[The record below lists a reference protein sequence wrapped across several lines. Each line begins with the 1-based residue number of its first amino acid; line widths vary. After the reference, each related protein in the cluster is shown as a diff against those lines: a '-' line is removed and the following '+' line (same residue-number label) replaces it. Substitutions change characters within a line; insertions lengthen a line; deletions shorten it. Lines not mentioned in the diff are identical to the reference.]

1 MLRIILLL
9 GLISQLATA
18 APRATD
24 EILSRLQTCIKTE
37 TSTDD
42 LIESLEAL
50 EGKEVEAILKE
61 YDKTWPKL
69 RDKYLSD
76 YEAEAKEKYSG
87 ALKTDHSR
95 MIKSYRADF
104 MRVRNM
110 PEGPM
115 KKEIPK
121 VSKPAIDGLRK
132 ILMPKPEELLAT
144 SKPSL
149 QKLRTMILVLANF
162 RDALVEAAVLP
173 DQEEAQVMILQSEK
187 DVAEKLGGLDRDGL
201 RIMKKNDDI
210 AAKSKIPAGERECI
224 REVNEWRM
232 LLGQSALVID
242 PKLCEASRDHSEDMN
257 KLKFFDHMSPVPGK
271 RSPGDRAAKAGT
283 SWSGENIYMGSQSPA
298 AANKGWFYSPGHH
311 KNMFKGGHK
320 KIGVGQYERHWTQM
334 FG

>member
-1 MLRIILLL
+1 MLRVLLL
-9 GLISQLATA
+9 LSFITQLASA
-18 APRATD
+18 APRAAD
-24 EILSRLQTCIKTE
+24 EILSRLQTCIETG
-37 TSTDD
+37 TSTDA

-76 YEAEAKEKYSG
+76 YATEAQQKYSG
-87 ALKTDHSR
+87 ALKADHNR

-104 MRVRNM
+104 MRVRDM

-132 ILMPKPEELLAT
+132 ILMPTPDELLAT
-144 SKPSL
+144 AKPSL
-149 QKLRTMILVLANF
+149 KKMREMVMILAKF
-162 RDALVEAAVLP
+162 RDALVDAAVIP
-173 DQEEAQVMILQSEK
+173 DEEKAEIAILQSEK
-187 DVAEKLGGLDRDGL
+187 EVAATLGGLDRDGL
-201 RIMKKNDDI
+201 RIMKKNDEI
-210 AAKSKIPAGERECI
+210 AAKSKIPKGEREGI

-232 LLGQSALVID
+232 LLGLSALIID
-242 PKLCEASRDHSEDMN
+242 PKLCDASRGHSEDMN
-257 KLKFFDHMSPVPGK
+257 KHNFFAHMSPVPGK
-271 RSPGDRAAKAGT
+271 RTPGDRAAKAGT
-283 SWSGENIYMGSQSPA
+283 SWSGENIYVGSQKPA
-298 AANKGWFYSPGHH
+298 AANRGWFYSPGHH
-311 KNMFKGGHK
+311 KNMFRASHK